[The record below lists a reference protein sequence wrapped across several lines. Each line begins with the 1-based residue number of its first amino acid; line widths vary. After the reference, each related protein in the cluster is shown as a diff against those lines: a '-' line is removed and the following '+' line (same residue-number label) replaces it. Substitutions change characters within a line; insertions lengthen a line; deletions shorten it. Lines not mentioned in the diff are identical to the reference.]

1 MRLYLVQHA
10 KAEPKD
16 VDPERPLTE
25 EGRRDIQKVA
35 EFIKPLDL
43 SVDYLW
49 HSGKTRA
56 AQTAE
61 VLTEV
66 IEIRNQMAAREGLAP
81 NDDVE
86 AVRDEIVSAQQDIMI
101 VGHLPFVS
109 KLASLLLTDSES
121 ANVVA
126 FKQGGIVCLY
136 YSDES
141 QWQIDWMVTPELL
154 I

>member
-10 KAEPKD
+10 KAKPKD
-16 VDPERPLTE
+16 VDPERSLTE

-61 VLTEV
+61 VLAEV
-66 IEIRNQMAAREGLAP
+66 IETRKLMSAHDNLEP

-86 AVRDEIVSAQQDIMI
+86 AIIDKIISAQQNIML
-101 VGHLPFVS
+101 VGHLPFVG
-109 KLASLLLTDSES
+109 KLASLLLTGSES

-126 FKQGGIVCLY
+126 FKQGGIVCLEQT
-136 YSDES
+136 DRN
-141 QWQIDWMVTPELL
+141 QWQINWIITPELL